1 MFNMKKFANL
11 LSDKR
16 KAKGLTQDQLADL
29 VGVSHQ
35 AVSKWERAEAMPEIS
50 KIGDIAQAIETPADE
65 LINSLYDNP
74 AVDAVS
80 AESKSGTADEAYFAL
95 PDKTRVGDIYALAPN
110 LSKEALS
117 LAIDTVISQKGTS
130 AATMLFRFASEEC
143 LSRIGKQLLLGG
155 DISLAKYVDEPT
167 LKSSVVE
174 YISTADTN
182 TDWRRKNDE
191 YLKAGRLLVLCKD
204 IEFINDMFTHMVAN
218 YDTWNVWKSIISS
231 FPSEVLVRQGIE
243 FASRKGTGSFNAWWG
258 LLGQRVV
265 SRIFLGYADRF
276 NNNAQ
281 AWRDIMMFFRQCD
294 ASILER
300 GIKERIDRN
309 ELDINVISVYALN
322 FSPETANFL
331 ADHGMIFGGN
341 KIGDCPKPTQNE
353 KDVWNTV
360 SEAINKSTENPS
372 LLRARLRFEEE
383 FDIRLQDSD
392 VHDWPEIIKWA
403 DAARKE
409 LYPEYDTPDNA
420 ILKEV
425 LKRLKDLESHID
437 DVESMTDEL
446 EDMISDL
453 EGRIDDLE

>member
-50 KIGDIAQAIETPADE
+50 KIGDIALAIDTPAE
-65 LINSLYDNP
+65 EIINTLYENTANATP
-74 AVDAVS
+74 AAS
-80 AESKSGTADEAYFAL
+80 SSADEAYFAL
-95 PDKTRVGDIYALAPN
+95 VDKTRVGEIYALAPN
-110 LSKEALS
+110 MSKGTLA
-117 LAIDTVISQKGTS
+117 LAIDTVIAEKGTE
-130 AATMLFRFASEEC
+130 AATMLFRFADDEY
-143 LSRIGKQLLLGG
+143 LGHIGKRMLANGN
-155 DISLAKYVDEPT
+155 ISLAKYVDEPT
-167 LKSSVVE
+167 LKSTVVE
-174 YISTADTN
+174 YISNADMTAD
-182 TDWRRKNDE
+182 WRQKNDK
-191 YLKAGRLLVLCKD
+191 YLRAGKLLVLCKD

-218 YDTWNVWKSIISS
+218 YDTWNVWKSIIGE

-243 FASRKGTGSFNAWWG
+243 FAARKGTGSFNAWWG
-258 LLGQRVV
+258 LLGRRNV
-265 SRIFLGYADRF
+265 SKLFLGYADRF
-276 NNNAQ
+276 NNNEQ
-281 AWRDIMMFFRQCD
+281 AWHDIMIFYGHCD
-294 ASILER
+294 ASILES
-300 GIKERIDRN
+300 GIKERVERN
-309 ELDINVISVYALN
+309 DLDIYVLSAHALK
-322 FSPETANFL
+322 FTPEMANFL

-353 KDVWNTV
+353 KDVWNMV

>member
-50 KIGDIAQAIETPADE
+50 KIGDIALAIDTPAE
-65 LINSLYDNP
+65 EIINTLYENTANATP
-74 AVDAVS
+74 TAS
-80 AESKSGTADEAYFAL
+80 SSADEAYFAL
-95 PDKTRVGDIYALAPN
+95 VDKTRVGEIYALAPN
-110 LSKEALS
+110 MSKGTLA
-117 LAIDTVISQKGTS
+117 LAIDTVIAEKGTE
-130 AATMLFRFASEEC
+130 AATMLFRFADDEY
-143 LSRIGKQLLLGG
+143 LGHIGKRMLANGN
-155 DISLAKYVDEPT
+155 ISLAKYVDEPT
-167 LKSSVVE
+167 LKSTVVE
-174 YISTADTN
+174 YISNADMTAD
-182 TDWRRKNDE
+182 WRQKNE
-191 YLKAGRLLVLCKD
+191 KYLRAGKLLVLCKD

-218 YDTWNVWKSIISS
+218 YDTWNVWKSIIGE

-243 FASRKGTGSFNAWWG
+243 YAVRKGTGSFNAWWG
-258 LLGQRVV
+258 LLGRRNV
-265 SRIFLGYADRF
+265 SKLFLGYADRF
-276 NNNAQ
+276 NNNEQ
-281 AWRDIMMFFRQCD
+281 AWHDIMIFYGHCD
-294 ASILER
+294 ASILES
-300 GIKERIDRN
+300 GIKERVERN
-309 ELDINVISVYALN
+309 DLDIYVLSAHALK
-322 FSPETANFL
+322 FTPEMANFL
-331 ADHGMIFGGN
+331 ADHGMIYKGN
-341 KIGDCPKPTQNE
+341 NAVSASPKTPQNE

-360 SEAINKSTENPS
+360 SDAINKSTENPS

-383 FDIRLQDSD
+383 FDIRLQDAD
-392 VHDWPEIIKWA
+392 VKDWPEIIKWA
-403 DAARKE
+403 DTARKE

-420 ILKEV
+420 VLKEI